1 MLDVLLGT
9 LLDSEQRE
17 NVKTS
22 RDCASQPLDILNT
35 VLSYSAL
42 QAENVLI
49 ESIEIPLPQ
58 LLESAGAEA
67 KAKAESLTT
76 RIRL

>member
-1 MLDVLLGT
+1 MPDLLLGT
-9 LLDSEQRE
+9 LLDSKQRE
-17 NVKTS
+17 YVKTS
-22 RDCASQPLDILNT
+22 RDCATQLLDILNT

-58 LLESAGAEA
+58 LLESVGAEA

-76 RIRL
+76 RISL

>member
-1 MLDVLLGT
+1 MPDL
-9 LLDSEQRE
+9 LLDSKRE
-17 NVKTS
+17 YVKTS
-22 RDCASQPLDILNT
+22 RDCATQLLDILNT

-58 LLESAGAEA
+58 SVGTEA

-76 RIRL
+76 RISL